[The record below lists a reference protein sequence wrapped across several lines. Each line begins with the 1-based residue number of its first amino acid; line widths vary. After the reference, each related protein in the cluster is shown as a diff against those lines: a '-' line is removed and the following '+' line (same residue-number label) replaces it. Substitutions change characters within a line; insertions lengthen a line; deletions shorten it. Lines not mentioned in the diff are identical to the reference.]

1 MHAQEQRIPTITA
14 AISFETKQLGPATY
28 HRYVCASCHPQRVST
43 WLVSSV
49 KCAENA
55 AVHERWHKEGCP

>member
-14 AISFETKQLGPATY
+14 SISFETKQLGPATY
-28 HRYVCASCHPQRVST
+28 TRWCCASCHPQRVGT
-43 WLVSSV
+43 WLVSSE

-55 AVHERWHKEGCP
+55 AVHAQWHKEGCK